1 MQTARTPY
9 EDAGRSQPG
18 LCRSISVEI
27 RYLRNEHQV
36 DVLQFGADGVA
47 LDVLN
52 ASLDGLTL
60 NLDSQHCVCL
70 TNCQGGLGRVT
81 CLGSAPLP

>member
-1 MQTARTPY
+1 MYLSEFRGTAPALQGMQTARTSC

-36 DVLQFGADGVA
+36 DVLQLGADGVA

-52 ASLDGLTL
+52 ASLDGLTF
-60 NLDSQHCVCL
+60 NLDS
-70 TNCQGGLGRVT
+70 
-81 CLGSAPLP
+81 